1 MERTTCC
8 VVGGGPAG
16 MMLGLLLARAG
27 VQVTVL
33 EKHGD
38 FLRDFRGDTVHPST
52 LTILDE
58 LGLGT
63 EFTKIPHR
71 LVEQLHVQ
79 LGDDLLPV
87 ADFRRVPGPHKHLAL
102 VPQWDLLELL
112 ADAGRAER
120 AFTLRMHSEATGLL
134 TEGGAVTGVRY
145 RSEDGSGGELRAD
158 LTVACD
164 GRRSVLRDA
173 AGLHARS
180 FGVPLD
186 VWWFRL
192 PRHEGDPEGIVG
204 GVQSGQGMALLDRG
218 DYFQCAYLI
227 RKGSDAALRAEGIEA
242 LRRRVAAML
251 PWLAGRMGAVRDWG
265 DVALLDVR
273 LDRLRR
279 WSASGLL
286 CLGDAAHAMSP
297 VGGVGINLAIQDAV
311 AAARLLAGPLRR
323 GALTRSHLDRVQL
336 RRWAPTALTQAA
348 QRIIHAR
355 LLGPVL
361 SGDIMVVGAG
371 SGRPWSPIRL
381 LRRFPLLRAVPATA
395 VGIGLLPEHAPAF
408 AHAPAPAEYDSA
420 EPFVRTKSG
429 RFSTVVAP
437 PAAGAQ
443 NEHR

>member
-27 VQVTVL
+27 VAVTVL

-38 FLRDFRGDTVHPST
+38 FLRDFRGDTVHPAT
-52 LTILDE
+52 LTLLDE
-58 LGLGT
+58 LGLGAD
-63 EFTKIPHR
+63 FTKIPHR
-71 LVEQLHVQ
+71 LVERTQLQ
-79 LGDDLLPV
+79 LGDDLV
-87 ADFRRVPGPHKHLAL
+87 TVGDFRRIPGPHKHLAF
-102 VPQWDLLELL
+102 VPQWDLLDLL
-112 ADAGRAER
+112 ADAGHAEP
-120 AFTLRMHSEATGLL
+120 AFTLRMHTEATGLL
-134 TEGGAVTGVRY
+134 TEGGAVAGVRY
-145 RSEDGSGGELRAD
+145 QSADGSTGALRAD

-164 GRRSVLRDA
+164 GRHSVLRDA

-180 FGVPLD
+180 FGVPMD

-192 PRHEGDPEGIVG
+192 PRSEGDPEGVVG
-204 GVQSGQGMALLDRG
+204 RFGSGHGMALIDRG

-227 RKGSDAALRAEGIEA
+227 RKGSDAMLRAEGIEA
-242 LRRRVAAML
+242 FRRRVAAMI
-251 PWLAGRMGAVRDWG
+251 PWLADRMGAVRDWG

-279 WSASGLL
+279 WSTKGLL

-336 RRWAPTALTQAA
+336 RRWAPAALTQAV

-361 SGDIMVVGAG
+361 SGDIMLVSAG
-371 SGRPWSPIRL
+371 PGRRPLPIRL
-381 LRRFPLLRAVPATA
+381 LQRFPLLQTVPAAA

-408 AHAPAPAEYDSA
+408 ARGGASRTTSPPGGGRSLPPTARAPAEYDID
-420 EPFVRTKSG
+420 T
-429 RFSTVVAP
+429 
-437 PAAGAQ
+437 
-443 NEHR
+443 

>member
-1 MERTTCC
+1 MEHTTCC

-16 MMLGLLLARAG
+16 MMVGLLLARAG
-27 VQVTVL
+27 VAVTVL

-52 LTILDE
+52 LTLLDE
-58 LGLGT
+58 LGLGA
-63 EFTKIPHR
+63 EFAKIPHR
-71 LVEQLHVQ
+71 LVEQIQVQ
-79 LGDDLLPV
+79 LDDGLV
-87 ADFRRVPGPHKHLAL
+87 TFGDFRRIPGPHKHLAF
-102 VPQWDLLELL
+102 VPQWDFLDLL
-112 ADAGRAER
+112 ADAGRAEQ
-120 AFTLRMHSEATGLL
+120 AFTLRMHTEAVGLL
-134 TEGGAVTGVRY
+134 IEGGAVTGVRY
-145 RSEDGSGGELRAD
+145 RSADGKSGELRAD

-180 FGVPLD
+180 FGAPLD

-192 PRHEGDPEGIVG
+192 PRHEGDPAG
-204 GVQSGQGMALLDRG
+204 GVGRFGSGQGMALIDRG

-227 RKGSDAALRAEGIEA
+227 RKGSDAVLRAEGIEA
-242 LRRRVAAML
+242 FRRRVAAMI
-251 PWLAGRMGAVRDWG
+251 PWLADRMGAVRDWD

-279 WSASGLL
+279 WSTNGLL

-336 RRWAPTALTQAA
+336 RRWAPAALTQAV
-348 QRIIHAR
+348 QRIIHAQ
-355 LLGPVL
+355 LLDRVL
-361 SGDIMVVGAG
+361 SGDITLAGAG
-371 SGRPWSPIRL
+371 PGRLPLPLRL
-381 LRRFPLLRAVPATA
+381 LQRFPLLRAVPAAA

-408 AHAPAPAEYDSA
+408 ARAPAPAVND
-420 EPFVRTKSG
+420 
-429 RFSTVVAP
+429 
-437 PAAGAQ
+437 AGSPGPV
-443 NEHR
+443 